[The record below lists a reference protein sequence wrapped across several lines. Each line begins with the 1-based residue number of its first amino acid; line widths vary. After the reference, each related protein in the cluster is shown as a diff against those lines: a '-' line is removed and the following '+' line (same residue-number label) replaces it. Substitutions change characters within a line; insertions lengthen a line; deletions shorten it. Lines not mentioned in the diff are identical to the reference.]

1 MTSSLKTGSQTSLCE
16 DFRAAKGTPTDGAR
30 TSPPRLLYVS
40 DVPVE
45 ATFAG
50 CILLHRLL
58 EDYPVGKLLII
69 EGNMFKSRSDR
80 RLPGVR
86 YESFRV
92 GWPRLLRT
100 RFVKPYATWLAL
112 SARSRANRLTP
123 LIRDFAPEAVLSVTN
138 FTSWIT
144 AAECASRRKLPLH
157 LVLHDETVETPI
169 IAEFVKPH
177 LHRVFG
183 RVYRAAV
190 SRMCVSPF
198 MAEEYQRRY
207 GAPGTVLYPN
217 RGSKSGVFAGPSER
231 LLQTARNGGMVV
243 AFGGTV
249 NSPGM
254 LVLLRLVTEALQ
266 PFGGSLKIFGAVD
279 PERARA
285 DGLNAG
291 NIFFRGLL
299 APEEFKLALRREA
312 DVLLTPIDF
321 SPEGVLNV
329 FLNFPSKLADY
340 TAVGLPLLI
349 VGPEKSGAVR
359 WARENAPVAELVVR
373 EDRADIRKALGRL
386 RSPEHRLMLA
396 REALAKGNQF
406 FSPEAARRE
415 FFNRIQAP
423 CFSNG

>member
-1 MTSSLKTGSQTSLCE
+1 MMIQT
-16 DFRAAKGTPTDGAR
+16 TPNDGAR

-58 EDYPVGKLLII
+58 EGYPADKLLIL
-69 EGNMFKSRSDR
+69 EGNLFKSKSDR

-92 GWPRLLRT
+92 GWSRLLRT
-100 RFVKPYATWLAL
+100 RFARPYATWLAL
-112 SARSRANRLTP
+112 SARSRARRLTP
-123 LIRDFAPEAVLSVTN
+123 LIGDFAPEAVLSVTN
-138 FTSWIT
+138 YMSWIT

-157 LVLHDETVETPI
+157 LILHDETVETPI
-169 IAEFVKPH
+169 VAKFVKPH
-177 LHRVFG
+177 MHRVFG
-183 RVYRAAV
+183 RVYRAAA

-217 RGSKSGVFAGPSER
+217 RGWKSEVFAGPSER
-231 LLQTARNGGMVV
+231 LLQTARNGGLVV

-249 NSPGM
+249 NSPGIR
-254 LVLLRLVTEALQ
+254 VLLQLVAEALQ
-266 PFGGSLKIFGAVD
+266 PFGGSLRVFGPVD
-279 PERARA
+279 SERARA
-285 DGLNAG
+285 DGLKASNVL
-291 NIFFRGLL
+291 FRGSL
-299 APEEFKLALRREA
+299 APEEFKLALRQEA
-312 DVLLTPIDF
+312 DVLLTPVDF
-321 SPEGVLNV
+321 SPEGALNV

-349 VGPEKSGAVR
+349 VGPEQSGAVR

-373 EDRADIRKALGRL
+373 EDRADIRKALERL

-406 FSPEAARRE
+406 FSPEAARQE
-415 FFNRIQAP
+415 FFSRIQAP